1 MDTAKPV
8 RVAVVG
14 AGYLGRFH
22 AQKYADLDGAELV
35 AVVDRIPERARA
47 VAGECGCE
55 AATDVAE
62 VLDRI
67 DAASVVVPTSLHH
80 EVARPLLLGGK
91 HVLLEKPIAPTLA
104 EAEDLVAAAAEGG
117 AVLQIGHLER
127 FNPAIVTLKSHT
139 RRPLFVEAHRLS
151 RFTGRATDVDI
162 VVDLM
167 IHDIDILLDLV
178 GEPVVAVQAVGAPV
192 LTGRVDIANARI
204 EFAGGCTANLTASRV
219 SSHDMRRF
227 RLFQPGGFL
236 SADCAAQANQIILGA
251 QIAGDAFPDS
261 GAGIDSA
268 AYGQNGNGNGG
279 TAASGMIEPS
289 VVEHPRADTL
299 RTEIESF
306 LGSVGGGAAPAVTG
320 QAARDALAVAL
331 MINQDIAARTAAFR
345 AKAGGSAAT

>member
-1 MDTAKPV
+1 MDIAKPV
-8 RVAVVG
+8 KVAVVG

-22 AQKYADLDGAELV
+22 AQKYAALDGADLV
-35 AVVDRIPERARA
+35 AVVDKVAARA
-47 VAGECGCE
+47 EAVAAECGC
-55 AATDVAE
+55 AAVTDVAE

-80 EVARPLLLGGK
+80 TVAKPLLLAGR

-104 EAEDLVAAAAEGG
+104 EAEDLVDAAAAGG

-127 FNPAIVTLKSHT
+127 FNPAIVTLKKHT
-139 RRPLFVEAHRLS
+139 KRPLFVEAHRLS

-178 GEPVVAVQAVGAPV
+178 GEPVIAVQAVGAPV

-236 SADCAAQANQIILGA
+236 SADCAAQANQIVLGA
-251 QIAGDAFPDS
+251 QIAADAAPDT

-268 AYGQNGNGNGG
+268 AYGQNGHATGP
-279 TAASGMIEPS
+279 GMIEPS

-299 RTEIESF
+299 RTEIEAF
-306 LGSVGGGAAPAVTG
+306 LAAVRDRAAPAVTG
-320 QAARDALAVAL
+320 QAARDALQVAL
-331 MINQDIAARTAAFR
+331 MINADIAARTAAFK
-345 AKAGGSAAT
+345 AKSGGAPAS

>member
-1 MDTAKPV
+1 MDTPKPV

-22 AQKYADLDGAELV
+22 AQKYAALDGAELV
-35 AVVDRIPERARA
+35 AVVDRIPGRAEA
-47 VAGECGCE
+47 VAKECGCE
-55 AATDVAE
+55 AVTDVGE

-80 EVARPLLLGGK
+80 EVARPLLLAGK
-91 HVLLEKPIAPTLA
+91 HILLEKPIAPSLA
-104 EAEDLVAAAAEGG
+104 EAEDLVAAALTGG

-178 GEPVVAVQAVGAPV
+178 GEPVIAVQAVGAPV

-236 SADCAAQANQIILGA
+236 SADCAAQSNQIILGA

-268 AYGQNGNGNGG
+268 AYGQNGHGG
-279 TAASGMIEPS
+279 GANDMIEPS
-289 VVEHPRADTL
+289 MIEHTRADTL
-299 RTEIESF
+299 RTEIVAFLES
-306 LGSVGGGAAPAVTG
+306 VRGGAGPAVTG
-320 QAARDALAVAL
+320 QAARNALAVAL
-331 MINQDIAARTAAFR
+331 MINADIAARTAAFR
-345 AKAGGSAAT
+345 AKAGGAPAA